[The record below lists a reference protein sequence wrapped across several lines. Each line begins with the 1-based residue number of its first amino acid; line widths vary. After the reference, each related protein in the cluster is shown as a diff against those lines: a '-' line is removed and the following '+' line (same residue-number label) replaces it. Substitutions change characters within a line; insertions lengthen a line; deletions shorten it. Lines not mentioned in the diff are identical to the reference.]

1 MGGMTRR
8 TSPRPS
14 SADARIAACALRVRP
29 GERLLRLMPAGEFDA
44 PRGALAGQ
52 GPWRL
57 TPAAAERIIAVNRSR
72 SADILIDFEHQALLA
87 DTNGKP
93 VPAAGWVD
101 PRSLEFRAEGDEP
114 GLYGAVSWAGDTAA
128 LIERDEYRY
137 LSPVFPYDDATGEPM
152 DLLHVALTNFPAI
165 DEPLFAALSA
175 RLCVSARGGDLPANP
190 EEDSDMSLLS
200 KLLGALGL
208 PEATSEDA
216 ALAGVAALK
225 TKADEA
231 QAQVAALKAQAEGAE
246 AKVAALKAAGTGTPD
261 PTQYVPV
268 AVFEAERAER
278 VRLAAL
284 SGQGEVKGLVDGA
297 IADGRLLESQ
307 RAYAESLGQAN
318 LAALKGLIDGAAPIA
333 ALKGMQ
339 TGGDAPDGAKG
350 KKADT
355 DAALKVRQALG
366 LTPDEFAKGEIKE

>member
-14 SADARIAACALRVRP
+14 ADPRIAACALRVRP
-29 GERLLRLMPAGEFDA
+29 GERVVRLMPAGEFDA

-57 TPAAAERIIAVNRSR
+57 TPAAAERVIAANRSR
-72 SADILIDFEHQALLA
+72 STDILIDFEHQALLA

-137 LSPVFPYDDATGEPM
+137 LSPVFPYDDETGEPL
-152 DLLHVALTNFPAI
+152 DLLHVALTNIPAI

-175 RLCVSARGGDLPANP
+175 RYQLAAGGGASATANPP
-190 EEDSDMSLLS
+190 EEDPDVTILQ
-200 KLLGALGL
+200 KLLEALGL
-208 PEATSEDA
+208 PEATSEDD

-225 TKADEA
+225 AKADEA
-231 QAQVAALKAQAEGAE
+231 RGQVAALKAQAEGAE

-261 PTQYVPV
+261 PTQFVPV

-284 SGQGEVKGLVDGA
+284 TGQGEVKGLVDGA

-307 RAYAESLGQAN
+307 RAYAESLGQTN

-333 ALKGMQ
+333 ALRGMQ
-339 TGGDAPDGAKG
+339 TGGGAPEGAKG

-355 DAALKVRQALG
+355 DAALAVCKALG
-366 LTPDEFAKGEIKE
+366 LTPEEFAKGEKE

>member
-8 TSPRPS
+8 KSLTPPA
-14 SADARIAACALRVRP
+14 ADASIAACALRVRP
-29 GERLLRLMPAGEFDA
+29 GERVVRLMPAGEFNA
-44 PRGALAGQ
+44 PRGALAGA

-57 TPAAAERIIAVNRSR
+57 TPAAADRIIAANRAR

-87 DTNGKP
+87 EENGRP

-101 PRSLEFRAEGDEP
+101 PRSLEYRPDGDEP

-137 LSPVFPYDDATGEPM
+137 LSPVFPYDDNGEPL

-175 RLCVSARGGDLPANP
+175 RYRSTQTK
-190 EEDSDMSLLS
+190 EDPQMELLK
-200 KLLGALGL
+200 KLLAALGL
-208 PEATSEDA
+208 PEETSEGD

-225 TKADEA
+225 AKTDEA
-231 QAQVAALKAQAEGAE
+231 QAEIAALKAKADGAE
-246 AKVAALKAAGTGTPD
+246 AKVAALKAGAGTPD
-261 PTQYVPV
+261 PAQFVPV
-268 AVFEAERAER
+268 EVFNAERAER

-284 SGQGEVKGLVDGA
+284 TGQGEIKGLVDGA
-297 IADGRLLESQ
+297 VADGRLLESQ
-307 RAYAESLGQAN
+307 RAYAESLGRAD

-339 TGGDAPDGAKG
+339 TGGDAPAGAGG
-350 KKADT
+350 KRTSDT
-355 DAALKVRQALG
+355 DAALAVCKALG
-366 LTPDEFAKGEIKE
+366 LTPEELAKGKKE